1 MTGGESST
9 EMLMQTFGGPSFL
22 WKFHSLPE
30 LGSANT
36 ELANSEFAP
45 KGKTG
50 LGSCEPPIPTFPA
63 VGQYRALSCVC
74 LWFKDA
80 FCSVYC

>member
-1 MTGGESST
+1 MTGGESFT

-63 VGQYRALSCVC
+63 VGQCV
-74 LWFKDA
+74 L
-80 FCSVYC
+80 VV